1 MKFTGYITVRLN
13 STRVPEKS
21 IKTIGNDSL
30 VNTAIKKLST
40 IPDVNNTLLYCSTP
54 KINNYIDSNLTYKHI
69 IRSKELDG
77 DFTTFNNVL
86 DSIIDDIKTDYII
99 FLSVTSPFIKKST
112 IEDMIEKIKSNKYD
126 SAFLAYEVNNFC
138 WFDNKPLNYN
148 ISSDVKR
155 TQDLKSV
162 VVENSGLY
170 IFSKEMYKKHKR
182 RIGFNPYIKT
192 VGTTEAWDIDNTEDL
207 KIAEILGNLNK

>member
-1 MKFTGYITVRLN
+1 
-13 STRVPEKS
+13 
-21 IKTIGNDSL
+21 
-30 VNTAIKKLST
+30 
-40 IPDVNNTLLYCSTP
+40 
-54 KINNYIDSNLTYKHI
+54 
-69 IRSKELDG
+69 
-77 DFTTFNNVL
+77 
-86 DSIIDDIKTDYII
+86 
-99 FLSVTSPFIKKST
+99 
-112 IEDMIEKIKSNKYD
+112 MIEKIKSNKYD

-192 VGTTEAWDIDNTEDL
+192 VGTTEAWDIDNNEDL